1 MYSKAY
7 VSYLLWYET
16 WSEAEDIMV
25 TQNDPRSARG
35 DIFYPLYFIIFYFYV
50 DSGGRRGGM
59 NNRHFDLVCK
69 LALVSKHQ

>member
-1 MYSKAY
+1 
-7 VSYLLWYET
+7 
-16 WSEAEDIMV
+16 MV

-50 DSGGRRGGM
+50 DSGGGRRGGM
-59 NNRHFDLVCK
+59 NNRPFDLVCK